1 VIVPLLRGR
10 FRKTMTQSL
19 RTIAALLEH
28 ERP

>member
-1 VIVPLLRGR
+1 MIVPFLRRR

-19 RTIAALLEH
+19 RTIAALLEQ